1 MTVIDQPGLYD
12 LPEDAYH
19 ADPCEVPSLSSS
31 IGKKIIHES
40 PRHAW
45 EAHPRLNPNFQRKEK
60 AAFDNGKVA
69 HKLMLGKGAELA
81 VINAPDWRTKAA
93 KEAREDAYNAGQ
105 TPILVDQM
113 AAAEEMVAAGRKQ
126 LDDHED
132 ASQAFRNGKPEVTL
146 IWQEGEV
153 WCRLMLDWMP
163 NEGRVFD
170 DYKSTGM
177 SANPETFGRTIFNLG
192 YDFQAAFYRRGIRKV
207 LGIADPVFEFV
218 VQENTAPFAL
228 SVIGLPPAVLD
239 DADTDVQQAID
250 LWASCMEH
258 DLWPGYP
265 RRTCYVDPPGYI
277 MAQRLERDARE
288 GLQSNKPSKEMLR
301 TMIAWQSPLTK
312 GAAE

>member
-1 MTVIDQPGLYD
+1 MTIIDQPGLYD

-19 ADPCEVPSLSSS
+19 ADPCVVPSLSSS
-31 IGKKIIHES
+31 IGKKLIHES

-60 AAFDNGKVA
+60 AAFDGGKVA

-113 AAAEEMVAAGRKQ
+113 AAVEEMVAAGRKQ

-132 ASQAFRNGKPEVTL
+132 DAMAFRNGKPEVTL
-146 IWQEGEV
+146 IWQEGKV
-153 WCRLMLDWMP
+153 WCRAMLDWMP
-163 NEGRVFD
+163 NEGGVFY
-170 DYKSTGM
+170 DYKSTGQ
-177 SANPETFGRTIFNLG
+177 SANPDTFGRPFFNLG

-207 LGIADPVFEFV
+207 LGIAEPHFKFV
-218 VQENTAPFAL
+218 VQENYSPFAL
-228 SVIGLPPAVLD
+228 STIGVPPAALD

-250 LWASCMEH
+250 LWASCLEH

-265 RRTCYVDPPGYI
+265 RRTCYVHPPGYI
-277 MAQRLERDARE
+277 MAQRLDREARE
-288 GLQSNKPSKEMLR
+288 GLQTTKPSKEALR
-301 TMIAWQSPLTK
+301 QSINWMAPLK
-312 GAAE
+312 GDAA

>member
-1 MTVIDQPGLYD
+1 MSIIETAGLYD

-19 ADPCEVPSLSSS
+19 ADPCKVPSLSSS
-31 IGKKIIHES
+31 IGKKLLRES

-45 EAHPRLNPNFQRKEK
+45 EAHPRLNPNFATDNQQ
-60 AAFDNGKVA
+60 AFDLGKAA
-69 HKLMLGKGAELA
+69 HKLMLGKGAELVA
-81 VINAPDWRTKAA
+81 VDFDDWRKKEA
-93 KEAREDAYNAGQ
+93 KEQREAAYEAGHI
-105 TPILVDQM
+105 PLLRAQM
-113 AAAEEMVAAGRKQ
+113 EAAEAMVAAGRCQ

-132 ASQAFRNGKPEVTL
+132 ASMAFRNGKPEVTL

-153 WCRLMLDWMP
+153 WCRAMLDWMP
-163 NEGRVFD
+163 NAGRVFY

-192 YDFQAAFYRRGIRKV
+192 YDFQCAFYRRGIRKV

-218 VQENTAPFAL
+218 VQENTPPFAL
-228 SVIGLPPAVLD
+228 SVIGLPPAAID

-250 LWASCMEH
+250 LWSSCLEN

-265 RRTCYVDPPGYI
+265 RRTCYVDPPAYV
-277 MAQRLERDARE
+277 MAQRLDREAR
-288 GLQSNKPSKEMLR
+288 GVVQSEKPSREALR
-301 TMIAWQSPLTK
+301 TMIDWQAPLER